1 MHRVVATAL
10 LVVTSVAQI
19 HATDLPSERQAD
31 IHARAASVMPFSVGD
46 TLHVFEKTATGGV
59 QTVTARTGHD
69 DQVPMI
75 RHHLRQISESF
86 SARDFTQPAKLHGDQ
101 MPGLDD
107 LRHAGADELTVA
119 YREIEGGAEVVYS
132 AYTPATRDALHR
144 WFDAQLADHGQD
156 SASQM
161 HPAHQ

>member
-1 MHRVVATAL
+1 MDRVVAAAL
-10 LVVTSVAQI
+10 LMVASFAPL
-19 HATDLPSERQAD
+19 HAGDQRLDRQAD

-59 QTVTARTGHD
+59 QTVTARPGHD

-86 SARDFTQPAKLHGDQ
+86 SARDFKQPAQLHGDQ
-101 MPGLDD
+101 MPGLDE
-107 LRHAGADELTVA
+107 LTHAKADELTLA
-119 YREIEGGAEVVYS
+119 YREIDGGAQIVYS

-156 SASQM
+156 AASHV